1 MSLLPPSPRYAG
13 PRPRGWAARDALE
26 PAWRQWC
33 ALVDSRKVSFAMR
46 ATERAVSELVSAA
59 VAPHGP
65 RIALALAWKHWRHFL
80 AMRRAAPYLAGTLV
94 ERECAVVAFKA
105 WRRATRGRPVA
116 HEDSV
121 VVCWKAW
128 RFAAETMRRQ
138 RHAKA
143 DALARELRA
152 RRDAALR
159 RHNDAHVRAVRREN
173 LARERRR
180 RRDEDWG
187 FDPVPSPRAR
197 DSDRAGDGHPALRR
211 ARRHLMRRARR
222 VPGTKYDPDVVYAD
236 HSDES
241 DAFDDDADGLP
252 RVLDFDAFS
261 HVVVAWRRWRRRARV
276 ARERRARR
284 NQGDEAASGDE
295 ASEISAAAAIARAAD
310 RKVNARTR
318 TTRATRST
326 GTHAGSRRTPSTL
339 SSDPLLAAL
348 ANAARAREMPPPT
361 PPESPPRPATPREEM
376 ERRAAVRIQARA
388 RAFLAVKRYAER
400 RRDPFFRV
408 RGLRALI
415 ARGLE
420 VFERDGERIAEAKR
434 GWIESE
440 RRLAAMRFRNE
451 DAVERIRTGVSEL
464 RRLDDTS
471 ERLRRDVAAAAERV
485 RATVADRERFWAPIR
500 EASAKDPYRKP
511 FPSFPSPEPSLRRAG
526 GIRCAPAPMSPL
538 DRLADGAVDALD
550 AFVGF

>member
-13 PRPRGWAARDALE
+13 ARPRGWAARDALE
-26 PAWRQWC
+26 PAWRHWC

-46 ATERAVSELVSAA
+46 ATERAVSELGSAA
-59 VAPHGP
+59 VAPPGP
-65 RIALALAWKHWRHFL
+65 RIALALAWMHWRHFL
-80 AMRRAAPYLAGTLV
+80 AMRRAAPNLVGTLV
-94 ERECAVVAFKA
+94 ESECAVVAFKA

-128 RFAAETMRRQ
+128 RFAAETMRRE

-187 FDPVPSPRAR
+187 FDPVPSPRDRRRAG
-197 DSDRAGDGHPALRR
+197 DSDRGGDGHPALTR
-211 ARRHLMRRARR
+211 ARRHLTRRARR
-222 VPGTKYDPDVVYAD
+222 VPGTPYDPDVVYAD

-284 NQGDEAASGDE
+284 NQGDETASEDE
-295 ASEISAAAAIARAAD
+295 ASELSAAAAIARAAD
-310 RKVNARTR
+310 RKAKTR
-318 TTRATRST
+318 TTAT
-326 GTHAGSRRTPSTL
+326 GTGAGSKRGPSTS
-339 SSDPLLAAL
+339 SSDPLLVAV
-348 ANAARAREMPPPT
+348 ANAARKREMPPPT
-361 PPESPPRPATPREEM
+361 PPESPPRPATPREET
-376 ERRAAVRIQARA
+376 ERRAAIRIQARA
-388 RAFLAVKRYAER
+388 RAFLAVKRYAEL

-451 DAVERIRTGVSEL
+451 DAIGRVRTGVSEL
-464 RRLDDTS
+464 RKLDETS
-471 ERLRRDVAAAAERV
+471 ERLRANVAAAAERV
-485 RATVADRERFWAPIR
+485 RADVADRERFWAPIR

-511 FPSFPSPEPSLRRAG
+511 FPSYPSPDPNLRRAG
-526 GIRCAPAPMSPL
+526 RIRCAPAPRSPL
-538 DRLADGAVDALD
+538 DQLADGAVDALTEL
-550 AFVGF
+550 AGF